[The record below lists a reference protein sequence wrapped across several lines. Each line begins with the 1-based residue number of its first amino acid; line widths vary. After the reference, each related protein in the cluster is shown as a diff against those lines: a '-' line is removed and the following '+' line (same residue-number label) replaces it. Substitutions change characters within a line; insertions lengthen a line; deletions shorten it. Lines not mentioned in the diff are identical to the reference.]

1 MQRVASGAFQLYTF
15 APVQWRELCEAF
27 GPGKVNESSLRQ
39 LVLPCKDQLLVDEA
53 SFNHKSKA
61 FFAAVLVLDYFVQ
74 TPLTGWTLTSDLQLQ
89 RKIGHNYVIWKI
101 DENWYVRPTNSHRIR
116 VSESVRA
123 KMQTHRA
130 FVDGK
135 SSSRRAGWH
144 LIEPSVATTL
154 TSHRTKPTQASQARE
169 HASKSGLSRIS
180 HLCIPWIIRESNQ
193 IPCIILYPD
202 SCQHIA
208 ACNGA
213 AASTPFTSPRE
224 SCCKAS
230 FAAGVPP
237 TTAYKAAETAQRFL
251 PTTLL
256 QTLARLLTKFCG
268 SGLTISI
275 LLEER

>member
-1 MQRVASGAFQLYTF
+1 MSHHCDNLFRLAKMNCLWTGLRLITNQKHSLLRS
-15 APVQWRELCEAF
+15 LC
-27 GPGKVNESSLRQ
+27 SIT
-39 LVLPCKDQLLVDEA
+39 
-53 SFNHKSKA
+53 SFKRLWLAEHWQVTYS
-61 FFAAVLVLDYFVQ
+61 Y
-74 TPLTGWTLTSDLQLQ
+74 

-101 DENWYVRPTNSHRIR
+101 DENWSVRPRNSHRIG

-135 SSSRRAGWH
+135 SSSRQAGWH

-169 HASKSGLSRIS
+169 HASKSGLSTIS

-193 IPCIILYPD
+193 IPCVIILYPD

-230 FAAGVPP
+230 FAAGVLA

>member
-1 MQRVASGAFQLYTF
+1 MLRS
-15 APVQWRELCEAF
+15 LC
-27 GPGKVNESSLRQ
+27 SIT
-39 LVLPCKDQLLVDEA
+39 
-53 SFNHKSKA
+53 SFKRLWLAEHWQVTYS
-61 FFAAVLVLDYFVQ
+61 Y
-74 TPLTGWTLTSDLQLQ
+74 

-101 DENWYVRPTNSHRIR
+101 DENWSVRPRNSHRIG

-135 SSSRRAGWH
+135 SSSRQAGWH

-169 HASKSGLSRIS
+169 HASKSGLSTIS

-193 IPCIILYPD
+193 IPCVIILYPD

-213 AASTPFTSPRE
+213 AASTPFTSPRSLAARPVLQPE
-224 SCCKAS
+224 YWPPQLTKLRRRPNASFRQHCCKHWQGFWPNFVAQALQS
-230 FAAGVPP
+230 
-237 TTAYKAAETAQRFL
+237 AYCLKSDSSHS
-251 PTTLL
+251 P
-256 QTLARLLTKFCG
+256 
-268 SGLTISI
+268 
-275 LLEER
+275 LEVKRW